1 MTRHQPLTGFSER
14 EREISFLDHFRL
26 YLIFMVQ
33 QRLWMAAVSKGALLK
48 IHYDYMMK
56 CEEVGGEE

>member
-1 MTRHQPLTGFSER
+1 
-14 EREISFLDHFRL
+14 
-26 YLIFMVQ
+26 
-33 QRLWMAAVSKGALLK
+33 MAAVSKGALLK